1 MGSSA
6 RGKRHFFRHREAG
19 GPKGDSRTASKFID
33 CGLFELGCI
42 LIGRGHSDPFDY
54 GYSYFI
60 RAVNRAMIAEYEET
74 KQMAVAMRTARFTKK
89 DEWNRYMREKP
100 PRGIL

>member
-1 MGSSA
+1 
-6 RGKRHFFRHREAG
+6 
-19 GPKGDSRTASKFID
+19 
-33 CGLFELGCI
+33 
-42 LIGRGHSDPFDY
+42 
-54 GYSYFI
+54 
-60 RAVNRAMIAEYEET
+60 MIAEYEET